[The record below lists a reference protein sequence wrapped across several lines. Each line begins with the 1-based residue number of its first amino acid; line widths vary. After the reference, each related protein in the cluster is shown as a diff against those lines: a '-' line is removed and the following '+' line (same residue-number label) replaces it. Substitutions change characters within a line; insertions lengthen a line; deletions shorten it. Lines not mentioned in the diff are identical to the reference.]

1 MLSLSGVIVIQ
12 YDTNFISLNQTTHF
26 GLIEV
31 FTFKKTWKLF
41 HQIELKMNDIDNY
54 DFNPDSYCPEEFSEP
69 GIAPERVFRQFKDNH
84 LTFRERMMDAAK
96 EWDLRRVLCNFY
108 LFCIS
113 GYANDKLYP
122 YMKFKSVFDKVA
134 GLDFYDLE
142 HEDRPIA
149 ILREAVLYFFDTDPD
164 CNQYLDVLERFGW
177 NAKNLLNEY
186 HKTVIEASKVLN
198 DIPGTLP
205 FQKYYKPYLLSMFDE
220 VSNSAYIPD
229 LPKLAYW
236 YCALSSVIKRGYLD
250 NSWWENL
257 ERMSRADIYE
267 YLCRMPVETS
277 VFDNE
282 SQEMIL
288 YTVKLAIRY
297 MEPFAKISKI
307 QNNNLN
313 INSIMETKNDIL
325 TQSDNT
331 SDMSDAARTTTT
343 SQDMQPEQEDMPQEM
358 HIKTCEDLIEQLEVL
373 AEEQRKCTDKM
384 QHLIE
389 LAQCLKTRK
398 TTSIHSNPTS
408 CRYSLFSL
416 MKKLSEEIQ
425 EEERQNQEEKREA

>member
-1 MLSLSGVIVIQ
+1 
-12 YDTNFISLNQTTHF
+12 
-26 GLIEV
+26 
-31 FTFKKTWKLF
+31 
-41 HQIELKMNDIDNY
+41 
-54 DFNPDSYCPEEFSEP
+54 
-69 GIAPERVFRQFKDNH
+69 
-84 LTFRERMMDAAK
+84 
-96 EWDLRRVLCNFY
+96 
-108 LFCIS
+108 
-113 GYANDKLYP
+113 
-122 YMKFKSVFDKVA
+122 
-134 GLDFYDLE
+134 
-142 HEDRPIA
+142 
-149 ILREAVLYFFDTDPD
+149 
-164 CNQYLDVLERFGW
+164 
-177 NAKNLLNEY
+177 
-186 HKTVIEASKVLN
+186 
-198 DIPGTLP
+198 
-205 FQKYYKPYLLSMFDE
+205 MFDE

-313 INSIMETKNDIL
+313 IDSIMETKNDIL

-343 SQDMQPEQEDMPQEM
+343 SQDMQPGQEDMPQEM
-358 HIKTCEDLIEQLEVL
+358 HIKTCEDLIEQLKVL

-416 MKKLSEEIQ
+416 MKKFSEEIQ